1 MNETT
6 TSKSWFTALLNQ
18 YKKPL
23 LLFFTGAIIVTGLV
37 IAVSGYSKNYV
48 TKIIRDLVDQ
58 QVKQIDQNYLREMQA
73 RDAQIEELQEKLK
86 TSERTYNDLKKRVGN
101 VETKIK
107 ERKIPATAGELRDRL
122 NQLGYTPVN

>member
-1 MNETT
+1 MDEI
-6 TSKSWFTALLNQ
+6 SKKWFTTLLNK

-23 LLFFTGAIIVTGLV
+23 LLIFTGMIIIIILAITIN
-37 IAVSGYSKNYV
+37 GYGKNYV

-58 QVKQIDQNYLREMQA
+58 QIKQIEQNYLQEMQV
-73 RDAQIEELQEKLK
+73 RDAQIENLQEKLRI
-86 TSERTYNDLKKRVGN
+86 SERTYNDLKKRVGN

-107 ERKIPATAGELRDRL
+107 ERKAPATADELRNRL

>member
-86 TSERTYNDLKKRVGN
+86 TS
-101 VETKIK
+101 K
-107 ERKIPATAGELRDRL
+107 EHIMI
-122 NQLGYTPVN
+122 